1 MATMQDALQIQSI
14 TGVDVELPIAGPG
27 GRSYA
32 FVIDWHIRL
41 LLTLA
46 WYVVGTLALFGTVA
60 VADLELSS
68 SSFIFAVALPAAAIY
83 FLYHPVLEILMQGR
97 TPGKRFA
104 GLRIV
109 TREGESPGV
118 GAILLRNVLRLVDS
132 LPAMYAVGLT
142 ACVMTSQSVRIGD
155 MAAGTLLIY
164 DEDSDPA
171 ALTPLATEAIAEV
184 GFENLQLTNELLDR
198 WETLDT
204 DRARELGLK
213 LLARIGN
220 GLPATAAADEVQ
232 RELARIAR
240 RRP

>member
-1 MATMQDALQIQSI
+1 MAVMQDALQIQSI

-60 VADLELSS
+60 VADMELSS
-68 SSFIFAVALPAAAIY
+68 SSFIFAVVLPAAAIY
-83 FLYHPVLEILMQGR
+83 FLYHPVLEVLMQGR

-109 TREGESPGV
+109 TREGEIPGI
-118 GAILLRNVLRLVDS
+118 GAIMLRNVLRLVDS

-142 ACVMTSQSVRIGD
+142 ACVLTSQSVRIGD
-155 MAAGTLLIY
+155 MAAGTVLIY
-164 DEDSDPA
+164 DPESDA
-171 ALTPLATEAIAEV
+171 EALSPIATDAIAEV
-184 GFENLQLTNELLDR
+184 GLENLQLASELLDR
-198 WETLDT
+198 WESLDVA
-204 DRARELGLK
+204 RARDLGLQ
-213 LLARIGN
+213 LLARMGN
-220 GLPATAAADEVQ
+220 ELPATAAAADVR
-232 RELARIAR
+232 RELMRIVER
-240 RRP
+240 S